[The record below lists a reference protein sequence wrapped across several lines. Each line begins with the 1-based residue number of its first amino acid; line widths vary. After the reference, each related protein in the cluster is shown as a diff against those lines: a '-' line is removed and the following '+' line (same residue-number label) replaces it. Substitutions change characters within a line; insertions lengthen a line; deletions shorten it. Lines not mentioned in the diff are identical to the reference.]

1 MISKKPINLVKEP
14 KKDIDEYKKNIA
26 KRYNSTFLM
35 QLSDYQLRLFKL
47 TKCAK
52 QQWISKCL
60 QKTYKARLII
70 HQQALNKK
78 VEEYIKLV
86 EESKKQIA
94 QTLSNEDYAAQ
105 YSLLKYGDEDAIE
118 KKLDETRK
126 TIIKRQVKESS
137 SKSKWDKITNV
148 VLIKA
153 LESHKIDDSKTLTEV
168 LKSYADRVLALVK
181 EFYERASDKSQS
193 VYDQLKKKYS
203 DDLKKVED
211 SIKKP

>member
-1 MISKKPINLVKEP
+1 MKMTITFKIRSLRVINAKIDFQKAINLVKEL

-35 QLSDYQLRLFKL
+35 QLSDYQLSFLSSQNVQNNSELVNAYKKL
-47 TKCAK
+47 
-52 QQWISKCL
+52 ISSFNNSS
-60 QKTYKARLII
+60 TS
-70 HQQALNKK
+70 LNKK

-94 QTLSNEDYAAQ
+94 QTLSNEDYVFAQ

-181 EFYERASDKSQS
+181 EFYERS
-193 VYDQLKKKYS
+193 
-203 DDLKKVED
+203 
-211 SIKKP
+211 

>member
-1 MISKKPINLVKEP
+1 MKIML
-14 KKDIDEYKKNIA
+14 
-26 KRYNSTFLM
+26 
-35 QLSDYQLRLFKL
+35 
-47 TKCAK
+47 
-52 QQWISKCL
+52 
-60 QKTYKARLII
+60 
-70 HQQALNKK
+70 
-78 VEEYIKLV
+78 
-86 EESKKQIA
+86 
-94 QTLSNEDYAAQ
+94 AQ

-181 EFYERASDKSQS
+181 EFYEKA
-193 VYDQLKKKYS
+193 
-203 DDLKKVED
+203 KV
-211 SIKKP
+211 INLIQYMINLRKNILMT